1 MPRFDRP
8 PSAAAERQRLAGCER
23 AIGLSLLDAHQIA
36 RAAEVEVI
44 AENLADLAL
53 PHRIAER
60 DEPRVLDFVAIVCLL
75 LDGVL
80 VVLVARGP
88 GRILEHLLDA
98 IGALLVAIEGDLHPA
113 ARLHIDVEGVGH
125 DVLAVLELAHL
136 GARGNLQLHAPGF
149 DLHRL
154 HRRDLGF
161 GLDDLLGCFLLV
173 AIFGGLLVAVLGF
186 GVLLVSL
193 LVAIGGGV
201 LLVAA
206 SEGENGD
213 QQQGGDETGS
223 HVIGT
228 TDGCGASR
236 RLGLIFEMRTL
247 THCVVDARDGDLRG
261 AALCFRSRRRHRL
274 AGAGAHRRVHRWGL
288 HRGRQG
294 SRR

>member
-1 MPRFDRP
+1 VPRFDRP

-136 GARGNLQLHAPGF
+136 GA
-149 DLHRL
+149 RL